1 MGDEFLADCLTLY
14 IEQDLTLSIDIDS
27 VIDEF
32 ETLKTRWA
40 QLRKYFY
47 NFYYVLM

>member
-1 MGDEFLADCLTLY
+1 MGDEFPADCLTLY
-14 IEQDLTLSIDIDS
+14 IERDLTLSIDIDS

-40 QLRKYFY
+40 QLR
-47 NFYYVLM
+47 